1 MSSPAFTLH
10 SRLRPLAPR
19 DLEAV
24 IRIDASLRG
33 RARGAYFER
42 RLAAAGRDP
51 ERHLQLAV
59 DDDGRL
65 AGYMLGRALEGE
77 FGRSEP
83 AVRLETFGVV
93 GAAQGRGLGAALER
107 AFEDEARRRGITEIR
122 TTALWRERAL
132 LGFFDRTGFRLAP
145 VHVLD
150 CALADAEL
158 GSPREAPVEPG
169 AQPADPND
177 YGTPRSGDFEPL
189 ARDRVEVAT
198 LDEAD
203 LEGVAR
209 IDRRHTGRDRR
220 GYLCRTLREALAEGV
235 RVSLA
240 ARLDRSVAGYLMARL
255 DYGDFGRAEPV
266 AVIDT
271 IGVDPLRA
279 RQGIGRALLSQL
291 FANLAAIG
299 VERVETALAP
309 GDLGLMAFF
318 YRAGFRPSE
327 RLAFLKQL

>member
-1 MSSPAFTLH
+1 MNSPVLTLH

-19 DLEAV
+19 DLEPV
-24 IRIDASLRG
+24 VTIDASLRG
-33 RARGAYFER
+33 RARRAYFER

-51 ERHLQLAV
+51 ERHLQLAIE
-59 DDDGRL
+59 DDGRL

-83 AVRLETFGVV
+83 AVRLEAFGIAS
-93 GAAQGRGLGAALER
+93 AAQGRGLA
-107 AFEDEARRRGITEIR
+107 EIR

-132 LGFFDRTGFRLAP
+132 LGFFERAGFRLAP
-145 VHVLD
+145 AHVLD
-150 CALADAEL
+150 CALAEAEL
-158 GSPREAPVEPG
+158 GSPREAAVEAG

-177 YGTPRSGDFEPL
+177 YGTPRGGDFEAL
-189 ARDRVEVAT
+189 ARDRMEIAT
-198 LDEAD
+198 LSESD

-209 IDRRHTGRDRR
+209 IDRRHTGRDRH
-220 GYLCRTLREALAEGV
+220 GYLCRTVREALADGV

-240 ARLDRSVAGYLMARL
+240 ARLDGALAGYLMARL

-279 RQGIGRALLSQL
+279 RQGVGRALLSQL

-299 VERVETALAP
+299 VERVETAVAP
-309 GDLGLMAFF
+309 GDLGLMGFF